1 MIHRYI
7 FKVLLFHISCPKEIS
22 RCLSLTKKNINTCCN
37 TEATFALQP
46 IKTHKFM
53 SPSNHHLIAQEVP
66 KPWNLFTFY
75 KEHPNKNLSLS
86 FPQKSAKRK
95 QTGQRQWG
103 ASLSYQVTA
112 FSCLTNGPPICP
124 LKMKSCRLSK
134 LQYLNT
140 LNTFWTHC
148 QRQTPEICQPHIG
161 STSQFTEFLFTSM
174 HFFFP
179 REKYVQCILSCMK
192 TLDRSS
198 TLG

>member
-1 MIHRYI
+1 MPAATQ
-7 FKVLLFHISCPKEIS
+7 KLLLLYSQLRPISLWALVIIIWLPRKCPNLETS
-22 RCLSLTKKNINTCCN
+22 
-37 TEATFALQP
+37 
-46 IKTHKFM
+46 
-53 SPSNHHLIAQEVP
+53 SPS
-66 KPWNLFTFY
+66 TRY
-75 KEHPNKNLSLS
+75 KEHPNKNLPLS

-124 LKMKSCRLSK
+124 LKMKSCGLSE

-148 QRQTPEICQPHIG
+148 QPQTPEICQPHIG